1 MAMDHND
8 NAERLPLAGVRVL
21 DVTQVWAGPYSTRWL
36 ADMGAEVIKVE
47 SIQHPDSERLS
58 AARRGPAA
66 AGGEPY
72 FNRGPRFNQV
82 NCNKLGITLDFSR
95 PEGVGIYKRLVK
107 VSDVV
112 VENYSAG
119 IMKRFGIDY
128 ESLRLIRPDLIM
140 MSMPGFGSKGPQAHH
155 LSYGPVQ
162 EAVCGLISITG
173 YHPGE
178 YLETGE
184 FYADP
189 INGSFGA
196 AALFAALFNKRR
208 TGRGV
213 YIDLAQSEAMIAC
226 LPELVLEYQMTGRT
240 LQSVANRHPFKAPHG
255 CYRCSGEDQW
265 LVISVGNED
274 EWRGLCEAMQ
284 QPHLLA
290 DPRLATMRDRLAHQ
304 DELDAVIEAWTA
316 DKEHYQ
322 LMHLLQREGVPAQ
335 AVVNIEEMIHDPHIQ
350 ARGLLETVPSP
361 WTGDQLTVGVPC
373 KIPGVPAAIRR
384 HAPGLGEHNR
394 QVLQELAGVS
404 DQELDALEASGV
416 IGYAPA
422 VR

>member
-1 MAMDHND
+1 VQDGQNGA
-8 NAERLPLAGVRVL
+8 ALPLAGVRVL
-21 DVTQVWAGPYSTRWL
+21 DVTQVWAGPYATRWL

-58 AARRGPAA
+58 AARRGAAA
-66 AGGEPY
+66 AGDGPPY
-72 FNRGPRFNQV
+72 YNVGPRFNQV
-82 NCNKLGITLDFSR
+82 NCNKLGITLDLSR
-95 PEGVGIYKRLVK
+95 PEGVDLYKRLVK

-119 IMKRFGIDY
+119 VMRRFGVDY
-128 ESLRLIRPDLIM
+128 AALREIKPDIIM
-140 MSMPGFGSKGPQAHH
+140 MSMPGFGTQGPQAHH

-162 EAVCGLISITG
+162 EAVSGLISITG

-178 YLETGE
+178 NLETGE

-226 LPELVLEYQMTGRT
+226 LPELVLEYQMTGRV
-240 LQSVANRHPFKAPHG
+240 LQPVANAHPFKAPHG
-255 CYRCSGEDQW
+255 CYRCAGEDSW
-265 LVISVGNED
+265 LVISVGSEE
-274 EWRGLCEAMQ
+274 EWVALCRAMRSPGLAG
-284 QPHLLA
+284 
-290 DPRLATMRDRLAHQ
+290 DPRFATMRDRLAHAAAL
-304 DELDAVIEAWTA
+304 DEAIGEWTA
-316 DKEHYQ
+316 DKERFQ
-322 LMHLLQREGVPAQ
+322 AMHLLQAEGVAAQ
-335 AVVNIEEMIHDPHIQ
+335 AVANIEEMVNDPHMRS
-350 ARGLLETVPSP
+350 RGLLVNVPSP

-373 KIPGVPAAIRR
+373 KIPGVPAGICR

-394 QVLQELAGVS
+394 QVLAELAGAS
-404 DQELDALEASGV
+404 AAELDELERSGI

-422 VR
+422 GR